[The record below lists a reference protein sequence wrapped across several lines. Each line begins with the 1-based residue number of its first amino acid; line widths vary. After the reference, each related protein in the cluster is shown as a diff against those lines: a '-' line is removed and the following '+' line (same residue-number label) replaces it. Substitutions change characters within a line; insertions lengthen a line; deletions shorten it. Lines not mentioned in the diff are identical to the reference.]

1 MIIIYIIVKI
11 NLLFCIMNISD
22 YVYKENIFSRDFCSR
37 KIEDL
42 NKLNISEWESH
53 TWASPHFGDNSTNTR
68 DIKDFSITY
77 QEKISNDMGDGI
89 RQFIINYQ
97 KNISKFFSISKISH
111 IRFNR
116 YDENH
121 QMLEHVD
128 HIHGVFDGENKG
140 IPVISILGVLNDD
153 YEGGDFWLCGEKIKL
168 NVGDVLGFPSVFLY
182 PHKVSPIIKGSR
194 YSWITWGY

>member
-42 NKLNISEWESH
+42 NQLNISEWKSH
-53 TWASPHFGDNSTNTR
+53 TWSSINIEDNPTHTR
-68 DIKDFSITY
+68 NIKDFSITY
-77 QEKISNDMGDGI
+77 QEKISSDMGDGI
-89 RQFIINYQ
+89 IQFLTNYQ
-97 KNISKFFSISKISH
+97 KNTSKFFSISKISN
-111 IRFNR
+111 IRFNK
-116 YDENH
+116 YYENQ
-121 QMLEHVD
+121 QMIEHVD
-128 HIHGVFDGENKG
+128 HIYGIFDGQNKG
-140 IPVISILGVLNDD
+140 IPVISILGVFNDD
-153 YEGGDFWLCGEKIKL
+153 YEGGDFWLCGERIKL
-168 NVGDVLGFPSVFLY
+168 DVGDILGFPSVFLY